1 MPTNIEREIKLRYRN
16 RREAEV
22 AIATIQ
28 KSPHKERRLQDD
40 RLLDLPDGDLRR
52 KRCALR
58 VRVEKF
64 FGGRTTAIVTFKGTP
79 QQDIMKVREEI
90 ESTAGNSSN
99 LVKILERLG
108 LEIWFRYEKYRE
120 EFTCEE
126 VIVAIDETPVGIF
139 IELEGEESE
148 IHQIATSLGWR
159 QEDYI
164 LDSYRDIFLKESN
177 TKGFGTSDMV
187 FDA

>member
-1 MPTNIEREIKLRYRN
+1 MTKNVEREIKLRFASKSAAH
-16 RREAEV
+16 EAV
-22 AIATIQ
+22 KSVGATPLRS
-28 KSPHKERRLQDD
+28 KRLQEDALFD
-40 RLLDLPDGDLRR
+40 WPDERLRQSQCILRIR
-52 KRCALR
+52 QENENCIL
-58 VRVEKF
+58 
-64 FGGRTTAIVTFKGTP
+64 TFKGP
-79 QQDIMKVREEI
+79 PESASIKVREEI
-90 ESTAGNSSN
+90 ESTAGKSSN

-120 EFTCEE
+120 EFTCKE

>member
-1 MPTNIEREIKLRYRN
+1 
-16 RREAEV
+16 
-22 AIATIQ
+22 
-28 KSPHKERRLQDD
+28 
-40 RLLDLPDGDLRR
+40 
-52 KRCALR
+52 
-58 VRVEKF
+58 
-64 FGGRTTAIVTFKGTP
+64 
-79 QQDIMKVREEI
+79 MKVREEI

-120 EFTCEE
+120 EFTCKE

>member
-1 MPTNIEREIKLRYRN
+1 MTKNVEREIKLRFASKSAAHEAVKSVGATPLRSKRLQEDALFDWPDERLRQSQCVLRI
-16 RREAEV
+16 RRENEDC
-22 AIATIQ
+22 T
-28 KSPHKERRLQDD
+28 L
-40 RLLDLPDGDLRR
+40 
-52 KRCALR
+52 
-58 VRVEKF
+58 
-64 FGGRTTAIVTFKGTP
+64 TFKGP
-79 QQDIMKVREEI
+79 PESASMKVREEI

-108 LEIWFRYEKYRE
+108 LEVWFRYEKYRE

-126 VIVAIDETPVGIF
+126 VIIAIDETPVGTF

-148 IHQIATSLGWR
+148 INQIAASLGWR

-177 TKGFGTSDMV
+177 MTGPSANDMV